1 MGIRVLIVDDHEVIR
16 TGISA
21 LVAGTEIEVVGM
33 ASSCAAALETAHA
46 TRPDVV
52 LLDVRMPDGDGF
64 ATLAR
69 LKRELPS
76 TAVVML
82 TTYDNP
88 TYVNQAA
95 SQGAS
100 GYVLKGCSR
109 QELLSTVRAVA
120 GGQNVWT
127 DEDLRKAKQVQT
139 TATDPAIDLETP
151 LTKREVE
158 VLCQVAN
165 GSGNKEIARALHI
178 SVETVKEHVHN
189 ILGKL
194 GASGR
199 TQAAVWAVRQG
210 IA

>member
-165 GSGNKEIARALHI
+165 GSGNKEIARTLHI

>member
-16 TGISA
+16 TGLSA

-33 ASSCAAALETAHA
+33 ASSGAAALETAHA

-64 ATLAR
+64 ATLSR

-76 TAVVML
+76 TAVIML

-95 SQGAS
+95 SLGAS

-109 QELLSTVRAVA
+109 QELLSTLRAVA
-120 GGQNVWT
+120 GGQTVWT
-127 DEDLRKAKQVQT
+127 DEDLRKAKQVQ
-139 TATDPAIDLETP
+139 ASPDPAIDLETP

>member
-1 MGIRVLIVDDHEVIR
+1 MAIRVLIVDDHEVIR

-33 ASSCAAALETAHA
+33 ASSGAAALETAHA

-64 ATLAR
+64 ATLSR

-109 QELLSTVRAVA
+109 QELLATLRAVA
-120 GGQNVWT
+120 GGRSVWS
-127 DEDLRKAKQVQT
+127 DEDLRKGKQAPAT
-139 TATDPAIDLETP
+139 TESSIDLETP

-165 GSGNKEIARALHI
+165 GSGNKEIARTLHI